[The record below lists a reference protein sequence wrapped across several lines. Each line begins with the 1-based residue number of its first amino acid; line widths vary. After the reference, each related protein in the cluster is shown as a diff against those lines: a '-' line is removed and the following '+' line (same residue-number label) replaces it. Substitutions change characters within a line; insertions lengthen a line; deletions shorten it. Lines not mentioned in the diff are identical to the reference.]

1 MDSDSPTP
9 GVKPSLLVNLENAYT
24 TSFIKESGQQ
34 NKALRQ
40 SLKLDI

>member
-1 MDSDSPTP
+1 MDSDSPTLV
-9 GVKPSLLVNLENAYT
+9 VKPSLLVNLENAYA

-34 NKALRQ
+34 NKTLRQ